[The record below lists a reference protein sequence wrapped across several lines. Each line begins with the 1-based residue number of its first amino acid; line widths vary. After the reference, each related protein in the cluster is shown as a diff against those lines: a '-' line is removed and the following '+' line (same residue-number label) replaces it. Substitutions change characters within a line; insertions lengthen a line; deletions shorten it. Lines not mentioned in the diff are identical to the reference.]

1 MATATV
7 SGSETAKATKIATKK
22 KPPVKRKRKKKGKNY
37 YFNQQTEDAI
47 IRYNNS
53 DDPVLRNKIYND
65 YIRAAFDKLAEN
77 IIHTFKFYYF
87 DVGAIEVKHEVVS
100 FLVMNMHKFKEGK
113 GKAFSYFSIVAKNY
127 LILNNNKNYK
137 MGKIHSEMKV
147 LDYKRNLMGENSMS
161 ESSEKSILFIDELH
175 RFWDTN
181 LTNIFRRDKDIR
193 VADAVLHIFRI
204 KDNIENF
211 NKKALY
217 ILIREMTGSN
227 TQHITRIINVMKKYN
242 KRLQSE
248 FDKVGMVDV
257 SYTGSLMRENQ

>member
-1 MATATV
+1 MVTAVTAT
-7 SGSETAKATKIATKK
+7 SGSKK
-22 KPPVKRKRKKKGKNY
+22 GVIVRKRRKRKKKGKNY
-37 YFNQQTEDAI
+37 YFHQGTEKAI
-47 IRYNNS
+47 IRYNNT
-53 DDPVLRNKIYND
+53 DDPVLKNIIYNEH
-65 YIRAAFDKLAEN
+65 IRAAFDKLAEN

-87 DVGAIEVKHEVVS
+87 DVGSEEVKHEVVS

-147 LDYKRNLMGENSMS
+147 LDWKRNLTGENSYA
-161 ESSEKSILFIDELH
+161 EAAEKATLFVDELH

-193 VADAVLHIFRI
+193 VADSVLHIFRI
-204 KDNIENF
+204 KDSIENF

-242 KRLQSE
+242 KRLQHE
-248 FDKVGMVDV
+248 FDKYGMVDV
-257 SYTGSLMRENQ
+257 SHTGSLVRE

>member
-1 MATATV
+1 MATAVT
-7 SGSETAKATKIATKK
+7 SSIENKK
-22 KPPVKRKRKKKGKNY
+22 VKPVVKRKRRRKKKGKNY
-37 YFNQQTEDAI
+37 YFHEGTEKAI

-53 DDPVLRNKIYND
+53 DDPILMNKIYNEH
-65 YIRAAFDKLAEN
+65 IRAAFDKLAEN

-87 DVGAIEVKHEVVS
+87 DVSSEEVKHEVIS

-147 LDYKRNLMGENSMS
+147 LDYKRNLMGEQGTKDSA
-161 ESSEKSILFIDELH
+161 EKSVLFVDELQ

-242 KRLQSE
+242 KRLQHE
-248 FDKVGMVDV
+248 FEKHGMVDV
-257 SYTGSLMRENQ
+257 SHTGSLINE

>member
-1 MATATV
+1 MATAVT
-7 SGSETAKATKIATKK
+7 SSIATKK
-22 KPPVKRKRKKKGKNY
+22 PKPVVKRKRKRKKKGKNY
-37 YFNQQTEDAI
+37 YFNQGTEKAI
-47 IRYNNS
+47 IRYNKT
-53 DDPVLRNKIYND
+53 DDAGLKNIIYNEH
-65 YIRAAFDKLAEN
+65 IAKAFDKLAEN

-87 DVGAIEVKHEVVS
+87 DVSSEEVKHEVVS

-137 MGKIHSEMKV
+137 MGKIHSQMDV
-147 LDYKRNLMGENSMS
+147 LDYKRNVMGE
-161 ESSEKSILFIDELH
+161 SSNAENAEKSVLFVDELQ

-193 VADAVLHIFRI
+193 VADSVLHIFRI
-204 KDNIENF
+204 KENIENF

-242 KRLQSE
+242 KRLQHE
-248 FDKVGMVDV
+248 FDKYGMVDV
-257 SYTGSLMRENQ
+257 SHTGSLVNE

>member
-1 MATATV
+1 MAIATAT
-7 SGSETAKATKIATKK
+7 SGSVKK
-22 KPPVKRKRKKKGKNY
+22 VVKRRKRKKKTKNY
-37 YFNQQTEDAI
+37 YFHQGTEKAI

-53 DDPVLRNKIYND
+53 DDPILKNKIYNEH
-65 YIRAAFDKLAEN
+65 IAAAFDKLAEN

-87 DVGAIEVKHEVVS
+87 DVSSIEVKHEVVS

-137 MGKIHSEMKV
+137 MGKIHYQMKV
-147 LDYKRNLMGENSMS
+147 LDWKRNIMGENTTS
-161 ESSEKSILFIDELH
+161 ETAEKSVLFVDELH
-175 RFWDTN
+175 RFWDVN
-181 LTNIFRRDKDIR
+181 LANIFRRDKDIR
-193 VADAVLHIFRI
+193 VADSVLHIFRI

-242 KRLQSE
+242 KRLQHE
-248 FDKVGMVDV
+248 FDKYGMVDV
-257 SYTGSLMRENQ
+257 SHTGSLVND

>member
-1 MATATV
+1 MATTVTAT
-7 SGSETAKATKIATKK
+7 SGSVKK
-22 KPPVKRKRKKKGKNY
+22 VVKRRKRKKKTKNY
-37 YFNQQTEDAI
+37 YFHQGTEKAI

-53 DDPVLRNKIYND
+53 DDPILRNKIYNEH
-65 YIRAAFDKLAEN
+65 IAAAFDKLAEN

-87 DVGAIEVKHEVVS
+87 DVSSIEVKHEVVS

-147 LDYKRNLMGENSMS
+147 LDWKRNIMGENTTS
-161 ESSEKSILFIDELH
+161 ETAEKSVLFVNELH
-175 RFWDTN
+175 RFWDAN
-181 LTNIFRRDKDIR
+181 LSNIFRRDKDIR
-193 VADAVLHIFRI
+193 VADSVLHIFRI
-204 KDNIENF
+204 KENIENF

-242 KRLQSE
+242 KRLQHE
-248 FDKVGMVDV
+248 FDKHGMVDV
-257 SYTGSLMRENQ
+257 SHTGSLVND

>member
-1 MATATV
+1 MPSMQT
-7 SGSETAKATKIATKK
+7 SGSVAK
-22 KPPVKRKRKKKGKNY
+22 KRKKRKKRPKNY
-37 YFNQQTEDAI
+37 YFHQGTEKAI

-53 DDPVLRNKIYND
+53 DSPSLRNKIYNEH
-65 YIRAAFDKLAEN
+65 IRAAFDKLAEN

-87 DVGAIEVKHEVVS
+87 DTTSEEVKNEVVS

-137 MGKIHSEMKV
+137 MGKIHDGIDV
-147 LDYKRNLMGENSMS
+147 LDYKRNITGETNLSERTEINS
-161 ESSEKSILFIDELH
+161 LFTEELV
-175 RFWDTN
+175 RFWEYN

-193 VADAVLHIFRI
+193 VADSVLHLFRI
-204 KDNIENF
+204 KQNLENF

-242 KRLQSE
+242 KRLYSE
-248 FDKVGMVDV
+248 FEKEGVVNV
-257 SYTGSLMRENQ
+257 SYTGSLTRE